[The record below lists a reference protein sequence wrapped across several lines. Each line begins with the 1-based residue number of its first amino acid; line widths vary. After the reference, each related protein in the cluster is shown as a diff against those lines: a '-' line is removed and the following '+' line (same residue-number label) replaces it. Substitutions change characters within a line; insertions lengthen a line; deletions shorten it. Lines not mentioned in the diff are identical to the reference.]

1 MAAFPTR
8 ARGSATRLKFLGAAL
23 LPAQPTPATT
33 PAFFDIPPADGT
45 CVRMAPLCVARV
57 GRGCDQVRGVRLL
70 ACLRA
75 CVQAASGGLPGSSI
89 VAAAAHG
96 PWPRRRCDSLRPP
109 RLPRTSLP
117 PSPPSSTTIALPLS
131 LPRTLLPSRCVAGL
145 PPLRRRRAP
154 AARSWLLLARRPR
167 PTPCWLAARLAGVV
181 IR

>member
-131 LPRTLLPSRCVAGL
+131 
-145 PPLRRRRAP
+145 PPHTAALAVCRRSAS
-154 AARSWLLLARRPR
+154 AATAQSPGSALLA
-167 PTPCWLAARLAGVV
+167 AAGPPPATDAVLAGCPAGW
-181 IR
+181 RGD